1 VEPCAGIEVDAIAS
15 TLEASST
22 LIFRHLIDRAEISIT
37 AAEVLHRLQTDG
49 PTRLTALATAVGVSQ
64 PAMTQVVQRLERQ
77 SLVARDADP
86 TDRRATLVV
95 LTGVGLEF
103 VQRRHRGIRAR
114 LAAKLAELTA
124 DERNALELASR
135 VALPIIEE
143 LITGSADDEQAASP
157 RVPPAA

>member
-1 VEPCAGIEVDAIAS
+1 MRLDEIIVALFITSPYLK
-15 TLEASST
+15 TLPVQIYT
-22 LIFRHLIDRAEISIT
+22 SIT
-37 AAEVLHRLQTDG
+37 
-49 PTRLTALATAVGVSQ
+49 
-64 PAMTQVVQRLERQ
+64 
-77 SLVARDADP
+77 RDADP

-135 VALPIIEE
+135 VALRIIEE